1 MPHGLPEGAQA
12 GVSAG
17 LRRRARAGLAAIAG
31 LAFIA
36 AASSPALADQARQN
50 EWWLRTLHVTNAWH
64 TTRGAGVSIA
74 VLDTGV
80 DRAQADLTG
89 SVTTGPDYT
98 HSGRTPGGQFWG
110 INGTEV
116 ASLIAGHGHGAGRA
130 NGMIGIAPAAR
141 ILSVRVTLESNDP
154 QLANQTIAAGLP
166 GAIARGIRWAVR
178 HDASVIDLPLDP
190 VPTPGAPGS
199 GGSPA
204 ERAAVAYALAKHVV
218 LVAPAGDGGAGTDP
232 VNYPADY
239 HGVIA
244 VGAFDRHFVKAP
256 FTSHQPYVTVTAAG
270 TGVTAAGPSGT
281 YPQLNSTSM
290 ASAVVAGIAALIRA
304 QFPTLTP
311 AQVTKALTTSTVYR
325 PAGGRADGSGFGTVD
340 AARALTAAAGIAET
354 VSKSAASGST
364 SGQGPP
370 SPPAAHRGP
379 IHRNIRGTLI
389 KDAVIAGV
397 VFLLLLG
404 LIFGIA
410 AWRRRRA
417 RSARLAEVRAAARVP
432 ARKPGPAA
440 AKTAAAKTAAAK
452 KSAAKKPAAKTA
464 AAKKPA
470 SGKAAA
476 KKGAGGGDRVPA
488 AADSPAG
495 TSSPAGAGSPAAEP
509 QLEPAGFIAAPLG
522 SAIPAPGPSGFT
534 GSASPG
540 FTGSGF
546 TGSAATFT
554 GSGFTGSGSS
564 GFTGS
569 ASSGFTGSGSS
580 GIAAAS
586 TPPSVPA
593 ALPGLAAA
601 AGLGAAAAPGAARPD
616 PAPGTAAHG
625 ASAAGAVPP
634 GDQAAAA
641 ATGTGTPP
649 WARMQSDPHGA
660 AIPDSAFPGSA
671 FPGSALPGS
680 AFPSSALPGSALPG
694 IPAAP
699 PAGEVASGTG
709 TAFSAAG
716 EGAGLDR
723 PGSRLAQGPRQ
734 ARAQQ
739 VSGRPPWEPAPE
751 PHSELPWAQPLAP
764 SPAGPA
770 SLPKREEVRP
780 DLPWWDELAQEAWP
794 GGPKAAGPHPPVPPV
809 AGTGD
814 RPGQQAGPAISRAA
828 RGVPAARLAPPQPDS
843 PGQAGPAERQ
853 PGYRWDP
860 GAGVRPFRAAQA
872 EPTGAA
878 GGTGQASATAA
889 AATGPAAASQPGVS
903 PGRRPSLALPR
914 RIGSA
919 MPDQAGGASVPGLDA
934 SLAGGAS
941 GAGLTGGASGAGL
954 SGAGPAGAFSGAG
967 GTGAGASS
975 ASWPGTGAGQPPF
988 PPAPR
993 PATDPASPGTGQPE
1007 KGPFP
1012 RAIRPPMDP
1021 AAASSAAGSAGA
1033 TGGWAPGAG
1042 TTGAGPTGGAGTGAG
1057 TPGAGAGSSPGPA
1070 FPAAKPEGEGAKP
1083 KTGVPPWE
1091 ITDSFLAVPPAGG
1104 PSWPGAV
1111 PRPPTPPA
1119 VPAQGTGPV
1128 SADST
1133 DSFPDVDSGPAGRSF
1148 PRADPGDSTEIFP
1161 AIRPRADLEDAF
1173 RLFPPVRGTGN
1184 SGIENKPPE
1193 ADTD

>member
-440 AKTAAAKTAAAK
+440 AKTAAAKK
-452 KSAAKKPAAKTA
+452 PAAKKPAAKTA

-564 GFTGS
+564 G
-569 ASSGFTGSGSS
+569 
-580 GIAAAS
+580 IAAAS

-601 AGLGAAAAPGAARPD
+601 AGLGAATAPGAARPD

-671 FPGSALPGS
+671 FPGSA
-680 AFPSSALPGSALPG
+680 FPSSALPG

-751 PHSELPWAQPLAP
+751 PDSELPWAQPLAP

-954 SGAGPAGAFSGAG
+954 SDAGPAGAFSGAG

-1091 ITDSFLAVPPAGG
+1091 ITDSFLAVPPASG
-1104 PSWPGAV
+1104 PSWPSAV
-1111 PRPPTPPA
+1111 PRPPTPPT